1 MYIIYRNKEEAT
13 SETRKDKKMKYE
25 IRNITGQIVIAT
37 ANTERAAVAAGR
49 RHEREVSA
57 AGLAADGFKVYDQNG
72 KLIRHQVCNNFA
84 ENWKEAR

>member
-1 MYIIYRNKEEAT
+1 MYTVK
-13 SETRKDKKMKYE
+13 
-25 IRNITGQIVIAT
+25 NITGSVVIAV
-37 ANTERAAVAAGR
+37 AKTERAAVAAGR

-72 KLIRHQVCNNFA
+72 KLIRHQICNNFA